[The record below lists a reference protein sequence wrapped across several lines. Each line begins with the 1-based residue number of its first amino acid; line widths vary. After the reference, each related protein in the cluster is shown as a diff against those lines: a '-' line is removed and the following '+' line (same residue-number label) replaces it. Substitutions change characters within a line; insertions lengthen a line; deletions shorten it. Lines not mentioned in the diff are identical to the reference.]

1 MQALVLAIA
10 AQAVRFRKLF
20 FFKSHGF
27 TKNESQLFSELAED
41 EREKKA
47 SEKVRARQSLSRLRV
62 SRTEKNNWQRG
73 ESETGPDELLK
84 Q

>member
-41 EREKKA
+41 EREKK
-47 SEKVRARQSLSRLRV
+47 SFRE
-62 SRTEKNNWQRG
+62 G
-73 ESETGPDELLK
+73 ESETELVAP
-84 Q
+84 QSQPNREE